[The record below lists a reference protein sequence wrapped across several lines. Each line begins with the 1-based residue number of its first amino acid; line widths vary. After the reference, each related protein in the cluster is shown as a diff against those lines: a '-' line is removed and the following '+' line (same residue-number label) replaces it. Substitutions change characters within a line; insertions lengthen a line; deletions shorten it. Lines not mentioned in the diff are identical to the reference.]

1 MAKREVS
8 ETKAYSES
16 YVRLDMLKTCICWLG
31 REIELERLCSKLE

>member
-16 YVRLDMLKTCICWLG
+16 YVRLDFKNLYLLA
-31 REIELERLCSKLE
+31 RERD